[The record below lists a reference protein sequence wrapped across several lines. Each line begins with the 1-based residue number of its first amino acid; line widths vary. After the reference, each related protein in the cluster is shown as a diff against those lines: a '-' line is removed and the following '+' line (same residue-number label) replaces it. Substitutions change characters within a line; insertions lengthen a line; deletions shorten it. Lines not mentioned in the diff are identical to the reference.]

1 MTFNLYNNGKNRME
15 QFNVFATNRQC
26 TESLKSWAAKKD
38 NTLRMTS
45 CKGRLFNLEV
55 AADRKQIAP
64 HTCIAGLQ
72 KTENGSGCRRK
83 TWKLDRKF
91 MGLVCKSASQQI
103 EKE

>member
-1 MTFNLYNNGKNRME
+1 MCLPQIDSVRKASSHE
-15 QFNVFATNRQC
+15 LQ
-26 TESLKSWAAKKD
+26 KKD

-83 TWKLDRKF
+83 TWKLDRKL